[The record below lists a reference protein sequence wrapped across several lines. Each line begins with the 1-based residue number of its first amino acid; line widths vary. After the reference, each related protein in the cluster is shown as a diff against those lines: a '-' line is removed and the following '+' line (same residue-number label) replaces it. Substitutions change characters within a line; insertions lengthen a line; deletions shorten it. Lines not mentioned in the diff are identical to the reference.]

1 MIDSPNKDIP
11 IEEFYE
17 WGVKYLTKILTKPN
31 EEPPVVTVDS
41 VVAETIDSL
50 DLIEMLM
57 ECEERFF
64 PGEYIP
70 DHYIDK
76 WKEEIVTFKDLLL
89 KIKEWSDTRHLA
101 SDEEM
106 PEHIRNHLEAID
118 KINNQTK

>member
-1 MIDSPNKDIP
+1 
-11 IEEFYE
+11 
-17 WGVKYLTKILTKPN
+17 
-31 EEPPVVTVDS
+31 
-41 VVAETIDSL
+41 
-50 DLIEMLM
+50 MLM

-76 WKEEIVTFKDLLL
+76 WKQETVTFKDLLL
-89 KIKEWSDTRHLA
+89 KIKEWSDTRHL
-101 SDEEM
+101 SPDEEM